1 MEKSLSNE
9 VALTCLINLRAFTYY
24 TVPQSHKIQIYQLWT
39 SQLFSST
46 TLWMIIWFHAFSS
59 NFNATVTTDADAW
72 SGYMPDAP
80 QSDMNQNCLSHAGS
94 SM

>member
-1 MEKSLSNE
+1 MEKPLSNE
-9 VALTCLINLRAFTYY
+9 VALACLVNLKAWPY
-24 TVPQSHKIQIYQLWT
+24 TVPRSHKIQIYQLST
-39 SQLFSST
+39 SQPFSST
-46 TLWMIIWFHAFSS
+46 PLWMIIWFHAFSS
-59 NFNATVTTDADAW
+59 NFNATVTTDADAR